1 MARYG
6 PAKNANL
13 ACLFVGRGRY
23 HGGLLSRRSRARRD
37 VIDLTENFSVK
48 VALDAGEQRAMRI
61 AFRTGGV
68 AGMFTVGLGLF
79 GAALVVLVYAGEAP
93 KVLEGFG
100 FVNLFANFFPG

>member
-37 VIDLTENFSVK
+37 FIDLTENFSVK
-48 VALDAGEQRAMRI
+48 VALDAGEQRALGGALRF
-61 AFRTGGV
+61 APDARTSLAATHGG
-68 AGMFTVGLGLF
+68 GRRDSTHRRG
-79 GAALVVLVYAGEAP
+79 
-93 KVLEGFG
+93 
-100 FVNLFANFFPG
+100 NS

>member
-48 VALDAGEQRAMRI
+48 VALDAGEQRALAGHFASLQMHAPRSPRHTAAVYGTVRI
-61 AFRTGGV
+61 A
-68 AGMFTVGLGLF
+68 
-79 GAALVVLVYAGEAP
+79 EAILSADE
-93 KVLEGFG
+93 VRERE
-100 FVNLFANFFPG
+100 NESR